1 MVRLLVPR
9 LKDLYSGLLHII
21 YPNLCAGCDADLPTS
36 FSCFCFICQ
45 RRLQSTDMHLLEVNE
60 FTDRFWGRLP
70 LHSGTAMYY
79 FNRKSPIQNALHKLK
94 YKNQPDIGLRIG
106 RQMGSVLA
114 TSPLFDSV
122 EAVIPVPL
130 HLKKERSRGYNQSA
144 MLASGIADTLRV
156 PILSG
161 VLVRQQ
167 FADSQTRKKRMERFD
182 NVSEAF
188 VLKKPER
195 IQGKH
200 ILLVD
205 DVLTTGAT
213 LETCGNALLKA
224 PDIKLSMATIAIA
237 MH

>member
-1 MVRLLVPR
+1 MARFLAPR

-21 YPNLCAGCDADLPTS
+21 YPNLCAGCDADLPS
-36 FSCFCFICQ
+36 RYSCFCFVCR
-45 RRLQSTDMHLLEVNE
+45 RRLQPTDMHLLEVNE

-70 LHSGTAMYY
+70 LKSGTAMYY
-79 FNRKSPIQNALHKLK
+79 FNRKSPIQYALHKLK
-94 YKNQPDIGLRIG
+94 YKNQPDIGQRIG
-106 RQMGSVLA
+106 RQLGSLLA
-114 TSPLFDSV
+114 ASPLFESV
-122 EAVIPVPL
+122 EAIVPVPL
-130 HLKKERSRGYNQSA
+130 HPKKERSRGYNQSA
-144 MLASGIADTLRV
+144 MLAAGIADTMRV
-156 PILSG
+156 PVLSG

-167 FADSQTRKKRMERFD
+167 FADSQTRKKRLERFD

-213 LETCGNALLKA
+213 LETCGAALLEA
-224 PDIKLSMATIAIA
+224 HDVKLNMATIAIA

>member
-1 MVRLLVPR
+1 
-9 LKDLYSGLLHII
+9 
-21 YPNLCAGCDADLPTS
+21 
-36 FSCFCFICQ
+36 
-45 RRLQSTDMHLLEVNE
+45 
-60 FTDRFWGRLP
+60 
-70 LHSGTAMYY
+70 
-79 FNRKSPIQNALHKLK
+79 
-94 YKNQPDIGLRIG
+94 
-106 RQMGSVLA
+106 MGSVLA